1 MSSIQWS
8 AQKPTSLSTSTPSS
22 SGSHATVF
30 FSFSNPAKACLCLK
44 RQSCVIKFFLDIE
57 ILPSNLGPRDSTHA
71 HQGFTYER
79 DLHGCSTD
87 WVTVAWMYD
96 DSILSKIINQ
106 VESCIGLGGIRGTM
120 LPAMIRDVSKFFCE
134 KCFILTTSSKI
145 IQHNLGPIVV
155 FGKYFHWFNLREV
168 FRKGFWRTQRAYLKN
183 TIK

>member
-57 ILPSNLGPRDSTHA
+57 ILPSNLEPRDSTNA

-120 LPAMIRDVSKFFCE
+120 LPAMITDFFNFLWKVLHAYHFFKNYSAQLRPDSSSYE
-134 KCFILTTSSKI
+134 GSDLLHLFPFLLLILRVLT
-145 IQHNLGPIVV
+145 LD
-155 FGKYFHWFNLREV
+155 L
-168 FRKGFWRTQRAYLKN
+168 YL
-183 TIK
+183 